1 MLKKWQ
7 ASCQIKLL
15 AVVKSAKRS
24 LASKMKILDI
34 YESEQIIAKTSEAK
48 TDKLSPCDLAARS
61 TS

>member
-15 AVVKSAKRS
+15 TVVKSAKRS
-24 LASKMKILDI
+24 LASKIKILDI
-34 YESEQIIAKTSEAK
+34 YESEQTIAKTAK
-48 TDKLSPCDLAARS
+48 AETDKLSPCDLAARS